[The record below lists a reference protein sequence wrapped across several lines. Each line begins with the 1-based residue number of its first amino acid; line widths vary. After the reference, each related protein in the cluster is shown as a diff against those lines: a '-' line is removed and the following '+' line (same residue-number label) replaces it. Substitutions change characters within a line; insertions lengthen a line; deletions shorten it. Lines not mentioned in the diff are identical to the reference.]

1 MRIAIDTFDD
11 NRTVADVL
19 RTLAGST
26 VTVNFRDGDVHS
38 GVLTPLG
45 DSDFTLHESDVDG
58 VPFGA
63 LHVESVQVG
72 SDA

>member
-11 NRTVADVL
+11 NRRAADVL
-19 RTLAGST
+19 RTLAGCT
-26 VTVNFRDGDVHS
+26 VTANFRDGDVHS

-45 DSDFTLHESDVDG
+45 DTDFTFRESDVAG

-63 LHVESVQVG
+63 LHVESVQVER
-72 SDA
+72 DA